1 MTNLKHQL
9 VMRMY
14 SNRIFFKKKILYACI
29 CCVCMR
35 LLLIVKISKV
45 VYPVYL
51 KGLFDLFF
59 NNEKKELVYPLDL
72 SSFNRSGIDPSIS
85 SNSTSQAPHHM
96 MRASAR
102 ENPKSASLSAQQQVS
117 KIQEKL
123 KCVLIFHLNL
133 FVKSHLYLIRY
144 KLSRNL
150 NTDFVL
156 KKKFFRNLRSRKS
169 SAAVPPSPNSN
180 TGSIRVYSSQH
191 HSSTAK

>member
-1 MTNLKHQL
+1 
-9 VMRMY
+9 
-14 SNRIFFKKKILYACI
+14 
-29 CCVCMR
+29 MR

-133 FVKSHLYLIRY
+133 FVKSHLYLLRY

-156 KKKFFRNLRSRKS
+156 KK
-169 SAAVPPSPNSN
+169 NSFEISDLEN
-180 TGSIRVYSSQH
+180 HRQLYHHHQIAIQVRFEFIRVNIIHLQPSKEQKNLSK
-191 HSSTAK
+191 STINPST